1 MSKFWDSKADS
12 PVNFKL
18 ALSGNVSVPIIVCSM
33 FTGCVSDFVCQALC
47 VRLCGSD
54 EKALSSMLCNVCFFK
69 AIYLLIHASFYKKPI
84 LRNGRLNFSKVKEQ
98 PYPN

>member
-18 ALSGNVSVPIIVCSM
+18 ALSGNVSVPIIVCLM

-54 EKALSSMLCNVCFFK
+54 EML
-69 AIYLLIHASFYKKPI
+69 
-84 LRNGRLNFSKVKEQ
+84 
-98 PYPN
+98 